1 MSDLLHGM
9 ADHIHHLEKVCPV
22 LKSALINQ
30 AEEQLELSHAGSA
43 SNSRKPDRYA
53 ATAFRARE
61 RCSGWCLR
69 LLTGLHLGSLKPAA
83 ALDKL
88 NARIL
93 SDNYAQQLKKLELI
107 QQRVTA
113 AFDKLKIV
121 EVGCSPSRPTSVYHN
136 KFRNVRGGLHY
147 YRSVQRGYT
156 GIMQSRIG
164 MQLSNFSLGRLGQSH
179 QPQQHM

>member
-1 MSDLLHGM
+1 MIKTMSDQTPAFLYNKFWVEASKCGAACESKCFSDRFVSSYLTYFTLQRDNTHRSSVERPKHSMSDLLHGM

-69 LLTGLHLGSLKPAA
+69 LLTGLHLGSLAA
-83 ALDKL
+83 AC
-88 NARIL
+88 
-93 SDNYAQQLKKLELI
+93 
-107 QQRVTA
+107 
-113 AFDKLKIV
+113 
-121 EVGCSPSRPTSVYHN
+121 CSP
-136 KFRNVRGGLHY
+136 G
-147 YRSVQRGYT
+147 QAQCQYT
-156 GIMQSRIG
+156 I
-164 MQLSNFSLGRLGQSH
+164 
-179 QPQQHM
+179 